1 MGMTESE
8 AIEVLRTDS
17 CYECSYGTYSG
28 ASECGAEGCR
38 LKAATKLA
46 IKDVSEIQQ
55 YRAIGTASEFAEL
68 KEKAT
73 AKKQGNI
80 HDLDSHL
87 RLSKSGFVCC
97 GATNKEIRY
106 PLISFKDLEYCPRC
120 GQKLDWS
127 EGKE

>member
-1 MGMTESE
+1 MTVEEALKRAKMCIGISPSENIMESFKVISE
-8 AIEVLRTDS
+8 AIE
-17 CYECSYGTYSG
+17 
-28 ASECGAEGCR
+28 
-38 LKAATKLA
+38 
-46 IKDVSEIQQ
+46 EIQQ
-55 YRAIGTASEFAEL
+55 YRAIGTVSEFAEM
-68 KEKAT
+68 KAKAT

-97 GATNKEIRY
+97 GTTNKEIRY